1 VVEIPLLFEKNL
13 TTGFEFV
20 VCVACSEEMRRS
32 RLLEKGLT
40 VEDISHRIAS
50 QMPLSEKVKRSDI
63 VFWNDGEPG
72 FLRAQVAAL
81 VGRLPAP

>member
-1 VVEIPLLFEKNL
+1 M
-13 TTGFEFV
+13 
-20 VCVACSEEMRRS
+20 CVACSEETRRS

-40 VEDISHRIAS
+40 DGEISRRIAS

-63 VFWNDGEPG
+63 VLWNDGEPE